1 MPPLRGS
8 TASDQADPAP
18 QEANL
23 ARTAPPGLPPCRAPG
38 TSASLPWSSHPTRA
52 KGQTAAGHGGA
63 SGRADECR
71 RGRQP
76 RGGSEPRGHSLRGAR

>member
-1 MPPLRGS
+1 MPPPRGS

-18 QEANL
+18 REANL
-23 ARTAPPGLPPCRAPG
+23 ARRALPGPPPRRAPG
-38 TSASLPWSSHPTRA
+38 TSASLPWSSHPTRV

-71 RGRQP
+71 GGRRP
-76 RGGSEPRGHSLRGAR
+76 RGGSEPRGHSLGGAR